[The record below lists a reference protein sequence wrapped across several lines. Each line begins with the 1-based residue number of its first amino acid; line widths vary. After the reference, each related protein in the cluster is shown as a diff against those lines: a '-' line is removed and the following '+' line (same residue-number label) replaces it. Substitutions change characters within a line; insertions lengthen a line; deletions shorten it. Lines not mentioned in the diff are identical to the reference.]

1 MEVGPSLG
9 PGALGAVQDSLYKR
23 TSYAFTAADRLLR
36 SVGYDHVLKAESVG
50 NQYVKIFFV
59 PNGKRNGRLGIIS
72 SKRVFP
78 FASQRNLVK
87 RTIREVFR
95 KHEIR
100 LKGVDLVV
108 IPRKAE
114 YGVSKKSELEMF
126 FGRIQD
132 RCVDS

>member
-1 MEVGPSLG
+1 MGVGPSLG
-9 PGALGAVQDSLYKR
+9 LGARRAVQDSPYRRK
-23 TSYAFTAADRLLR
+23 SCAFTAAHRLLR
-36 SVGYDHVLKAESVG
+36 SVGYDRVLKAESVG

-59 PNGKRNGRLGIIS
+59 TNGKKNSRLGIIS

-78 FASQRNLVK
+78 LATQRNLVK
-87 RTIREVFR
+87 RTVREVFR
-95 KHEIR
+95 KHDIR

-108 IPRKAE
+108 VPRKAE
-114 YGVSKKSELEMF
+114 YGVSKKSELEML